1 MSDLNNCTFT
11 GRLTRDAETLTVGA
25 KQTTLTKFG
34 MANNTGFGQYE
45 KTSFFNVQ
53 IWGRQGE
60 ALLPYL
66 KKGKAVAVAGEL
78 VNDKFQ
84 GRDGE
89 QHDSWVLTARSISLL
104 SSPQQTAEPEQD
116 PEEVAVY

>member
-116 PEEVAVY
+116 PEEAAVY